1 MISFDNELINSIE
14 DDIKS
19 VRDVNAL
26 RHLRKLINR
35 KIEIESELSVFKL
48 QIGSVI
54 ECVRNNK
61 SQGFFRLDKINRTRV
76 QATELN
82 KDLTPIKWNVYNI
95 PFSLVVATDKK
106 VNDKKVNEIKDS
118 NYLVRKDI

>member
-1 MISFDNELINSIE
+1 MISFDNELIDSIA

-19 VRDVNAL
+19 VNDVNAL

-35 KIEIESELSVFKL
+35 KIEVESELSVFKL

-54 ECVRNNK
+54 ECVRKNK

-76 QATELN
+76 QATQLDGN
-82 KDLTPIKWNVYNI
+82 LTPMKYSVYNI

-106 VNDKKVNEIKDS
+106 VNEVKDS
-118 NYLVRKDI
+118 EYLVRKDI